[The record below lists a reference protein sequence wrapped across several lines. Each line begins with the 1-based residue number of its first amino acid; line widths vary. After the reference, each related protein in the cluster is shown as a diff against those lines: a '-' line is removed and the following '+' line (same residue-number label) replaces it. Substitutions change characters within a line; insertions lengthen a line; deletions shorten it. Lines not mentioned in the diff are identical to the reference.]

1 MSIRDLVESDC
12 GGTNS
17 LVELSTHFVQD
28 HAFKDQDLKQSTH
41 TAENNDQ
48 RFLESSTG
56 ELADQ
61 FFSSMV
67 NDTFKMDDL
76 LADMR
81 SIEGCSRE
89 DAWPTQFTKKIE
101 KEDQMFDPNI
111 WSSSDNKMLIKDEV
125 DDFSYSSQRLKEI
138 EQSYQNQEINAM
150 KSHFDFEKIEENTI
164 ILDDVNIDSVVSS
177 DNFMESQNKMSIEN
191 SIGMPI
197 NNFGIELY
205 ENTFLA
211 NQNFQPFRGFGQ
223 GWEMNDLYN
232 TMIPS
237 TSGIDEPIMVAGE
250 SSSLSNQVVEANES
264 ESNFEIGNEQ
274 SNFQTWYSE
283 FEEMKNADRKKEYTF
298 TPDNEMDSIENPLTE
313 GKRRLENGELP
324 SAVLCFEAA
333 VKQDPSNAE
342 AWQLLGTTQAENEQ
356 DQLAINAL
364 NKCLELQP
372 ENLTAVLCLAAC
384 YTNES
389 CSVQA
394 CRMLMEWLNQ
404 NPKYSDIV
412 KSKSVPEEP
421 PIMKYLFTT
430 KLYESVKD
438 MYIEAAQRSLE
449 LGDIDV
455 DVQNGL
461 GVLLNLNNENDKAA
475 DCFKAALQI
484 RPKDARLWNRL
495 GATLA
500 NGGRC
505 EEAIEAYHNALQ
517 LCPGFVRA
525 RYNLGI
531 TCIHLDT
538 YREAIDHL
546 LEALNQQASA
556 VNTNFQSPALS
567 DTIWSTLRLAISMAE
582 RPELFKAVNERNLD
596 LLNEEFRSWGLYQST

>member
-1 MSIRDLVESDC
+1 
-12 GGTNS
+12 
-17 LVELSTHFVQD
+17 
-28 HAFKDQDLKQSTH
+28 
-41 TAENNDQ
+41 
-48 RFLESSTG
+48 
-56 ELADQ
+56 
-61 FFSSMV
+61 
-67 NDTFKMDDL
+67 
-76 LADMR
+76 
-81 SIEGCSRE
+81 
-89 DAWPTQFTKKIE
+89 
-101 KEDQMFDPNI
+101 
-111 WSSSDNKMLIKDEV
+111 MLIKDEF
-125 DDFSYSSQRLKEI
+125 DDFGYNSEWVKEI
-138 EQSYQNQEINAM
+138 EQSYQNQEINVM
-150 KSHFDFEKIEENTI
+150 KSRFDFDKSKENMN
-164 ILDDVNIDSVVSS
+164 ILDGINSTPSQ
-177 DNFMESQNKMSIEN
+177 NFMESQSKMSFEN
-191 SIGMPI
+191 SFGMPI
-197 NNFGIELY
+197 NNFGMELY
-205 ENTFLA
+205 GNPLLA
-211 NQNFQPFRGFGQ
+211 NQNFQQLRDFDQ
-223 GWEMNDLYN
+223 GLEMNNFLN
-232 TMIPS
+232 TMVPS
-237 TSGIDEPIMVAGE
+237 TSGIDKPIMVAEE
-250 SSSLSNQVVEANES
+250 SSSLTDHVIEANKS
-264 ESNFEIGNEQ
+264 ENDNEVRNDQ

-283 FEEMKNADRKKEYTF
+283 FEEMKNSERKKEYSF

-364 NKCLELQP
+364 NKCLDLQP

-389 CSVQA
+389 CNLQA

-412 KSKSVPEEP
+412 KSKPKLEEDSL
-421 PIMKYLFTT
+421 IMKYLFTT

-449 LGDIDV
+449 LGDIDA

-475 DCFKAALQI
+475 DCFKVALQI

-495 GATLA
+495 GATMA

-556 VNTNFQSPALS
+556 VSTNFQSPALS

-596 LLNEEFRSWGLYQST
+596 LLNEEFRNKGLYQST

>member
-1 MSIRDLVESDC
+1 MSVRDLVESDC
-12 GGTNS
+12 GGSNS
-17 LVELSTHFVQD
+17 LVKLSTHFVQD
-28 HAFKDQDLKQSTH
+28 HAFKDQDLKQSIQ
-41 TAENNDQ
+41 TAESNDQ

-61 FFSSMV
+61 FFSSME

-76 LADMR
+76 LANMR
-81 SIEGCSRE
+81 GIEGCSSE
-89 DAWPTQFTKKIE
+89 NAWPTQFTKNIE
-101 KEDQMFDPNI
+101 KQDRLFDPNI
-111 WSSSDNKMLIKDEV
+111 WSSQDNKMLIKDEV
-125 DDFSYSSQRLKEI
+125 DDFGYNSEWVKEI
-138 EQSYQNQEINAM
+138 EQSYQNQEINVM
-150 KSHFDFEKIEENTI
+150 KSRFDFDKSKENI
-164 ILDDVNIDSVVSS
+164 NILDGINSVSS
-177 DNFMESQNKMSIEN
+177 HNFMESQNRISFEN
-191 SIGMPI
+191 SIGMPT

-205 ENTFLA
+205 GNPLFV
-211 NQNFQPFRGFGQ
+211 NQNFHQFDQ
-223 GWEMNDLYN
+223 GLEMNNLLD

-237 TSGIDEPIMVAGE
+237 TSRIDKPNRVVEE
-250 SSSLSNQVVEANES
+250 SSILTDQVAEANKS
-264 ESNFEIGNEQ
+264 ESDIEIRNDQ
-274 SNFQTWYSE
+274 SNFQEWYSE
-283 FEEMKNADRKKEYTF
+283 FEEMKNAERKKEYSF

-333 VKQDPSNAE
+333 VKHDPSNAE

-364 NKCLELQP
+364 NKCLDLQP

-389 CSVQA
+389 CNLQA

-412 KSKSVPEEP
+412 KSKPKLEEELL
-421 PIMKYLFTT
+421 IMKYLFTT
-430 KLYESVKD
+430 KLYESVKE
-438 MYIEAAQRSLE
+438 MYIEAAQRSVE
-449 LGDIDV
+449 LGDIDA

-475 DCFKAALQI
+475 DCFKVALQI

-556 VNTNFQSPALS
+556 VSTNFQSPALS

-582 RPELFKAVNERNLD
+582 RPELFKAVNER
-596 LLNEEFRSWGLYQST
+596 